1 MLLWLS
7 HFLLNY
13 LHFFRVFQYLTFR
26 TIVSALTALFI
37 VLFSCP
43 KLIRYLIAL
52 QYGQVVRTDGPQQHL
67 KKSGT
72 PTMGGSLILFALCV
86 SIFLWGD
93 LGNPY
98 IWIALFVTLGFG
110 AIGCVDDYRKITQK
124 NTQGLSARKKVLLQS
139 VIALIAIFILY
150 FTAKSGDETQLV
162 IPFCKD
168 VIIHLGLF
176 YILLSYFV
184 IVGTSNA
191 VNLTDGLDGLATMPA
206 ILVIMAL
213 GVFAY
218 VTGNVHF
225 AKYLSLPYV
234 PNTAELVVF
243 CGALAGAGLGFLW
256 FNTYPAQ
263 LFMGDVGSL
272 SIGGALGIVAVMVRQ
287 ELVLF
292 LMGGIFVAET
302 VSVILQVA
310 SYKLRG
316 GKRIFKM
323 APLHHHFELSG
334 WSEPKVIVRFWIIT
348 VILVLLG
355 LATLKLR

>member
-1 MLLWLS
+1 MLPWLAHYLINDF
-7 HFLLNY
+7 HFL
-13 LHFFRVFQYLTFR
+13 RVIQYLTFR
-26 TIVSALTALFI
+26 MIVSALTSLLI
-37 VLFSCP
+37 VLIFCP
-43 KLIRYLIAL
+43 KMIRYLNVLSI
-52 QYGQVVRTDGPQQHL
+52 GQVVRTDGPQAHL

-72 PTMGGSLILFALCV
+72 PTMGGSLILIALGV
-86 SIFLWGD
+86 SVLLWGD
-93 LGNPY
+93 LANSY
-98 IWIALFVTLGFG
+98 IWIALFVTMGFG
-110 AIGCVDDYRKITQK
+110 AIGCIDDYRKITKK
-124 NTQGLSARKKVLLQS
+124 NTKGLSARAKLFYQS
-139 VIALIAIFILY
+139 LIALIAISILY
-150 FTAKSGDETQLV
+150 FTASGSSETQLV

-168 VIIHLGLF
+168 IVIHMGLF
-176 YILLSYFV
+176 YFVFTYFV

-191 VNLTDGLDGLATMPA
+191 VNLTDGLDGLAIMPS
-206 ILVIMAL
+206 ILVILAL

-218 VTGNVHF
+218 VTSNSHF
-225 AKYLSLPYV
+225 AHYLALPYL
-234 PNTAELVVF
+234 PNDAELTVF
-243 CGALAGAGLGFLW
+243 CSALMGAGLGFLW
-256 FNTYPAQ
+256 YNTYPAQ

-310 SYKLRG
+310 SFKLR

-323 APLHHHFELSG
+323 APLHHHFELKG
-334 WSEPKVIVRFWIIT
+334 WAEPKVIVRFWIIT

>member
-7 HFLLNY
+7 HYLENY
-13 LHFFRVFQYLTFR
+13 FHFFRVFQYLTFR
-26 TIVSALTALFI
+26 TIVSALTSLLI
-37 VLFSCP
+37 VLIFCP
-43 KLIRYLIAL
+43 RMIRFLIAL
-52 QYGQVVRTDGPQQHL
+52 QIGQVVRTDGPQQHL

-72 PTMGGSLILFALCV
+72 PTMGGSLMLVALCISV
-86 SIFLWGD
+86 LLWGD
-93 LGNPY
+93 LSSTY
-98 IWIALFVTLGFG
+98 LWIALFVTMGFG
-110 AIGCVDDYRKITQK
+110 AIGCVDDYRKITKK
-124 NTQGLSARKKVLLQS
+124 NTKGLSARMKLFYQS
-139 VIALIAIFILY
+139 LIALLATSFLY
-150 FTAKSGDETQLV
+150 FSATSGSETQLV
-162 IPFCKD
+162 IPFCKTLM
-168 VIIHLGLF
+168 IHLGIF
-176 YILLSYFV
+176 YFVFSYFV

-191 VNLTDGLDGLATMPA
+191 VNLTDGLDGLAIMPS
-206 ILVIMAL
+206 ILVILAL

-218 VTGNVHF
+218 VSGNFHF
-225 AKYLSLPYV
+225 ANYLSLPYL
-234 PNTAELVVF
+234 PHAAELVVF

-256 FNTYPAQ
+256 YNSYPAQ
-263 LFMGDVGSL
+263 VFMGDVGSL

-287 ELVLF
+287 ELMLF

-310 SYKLRG
+310 SFKLR

-334 WSEPKVIVRFWIIT
+334 WPEPKVIVRFWIIT